1 MKKLVISLLILVFI
15 VSIPPTFLVSSSVL
29 ELEHVSHEED
39 YLEAA
44 IQLQKLYELGYI
56 DEYITEEDLR
66 AEFQDDFN
74 LINEEYILGEGTY
87 LVAIDTETDEII
99 DINELID
106 NKSQINTFSRNAY
119 SDNISKYNSLL
130 VYSVAFKTWITDAGT
145 TTSKI
150 NHSAEVTGVYGIGK
164 RPNNYTIIA
173 SIQRA
178 TSENGSYINAD
189 NTTKTVALKQ
199 VVTISAYINSTYY
212 WKSDS
217 IAYANYPN
225 ATYRASAKNEG
236 PWLLNKKGMK
246 YPEYTDPK
254 SKKVMTKPA
263 TTTWSANSSSSC
275 ALTSSDRVAYRTWYD
290 KTYGSLNWNDYEIH
304 HIRPC
309 KWGGNKDYS
318 NLIPLPYS
326 FHRATVSPWWVNY

>member
-1 MKKLVISLLILVFI
+1 MKKLVSSLLILLLILSFTPN
-15 VSIPPTFLVSSSVL
+15 SLASEFALDQA
-29 ELEHVSHEED
+29 SHEES
-39 YLEAA
+39 YSEAA
-44 IQLQKLYELGYI
+44 LQLQQLNELGYI

-66 AEFQDDFN
+66 TEFQDSLYVNDDN
-74 LINEEYILGEGTY
+74 ILSEGTY
-87 LVAIDTETDEII
+87 LVAIDTETDEVINI
-99 DINELID
+99 DELID
-106 NKSQINTFSRNAY
+106 KESTVNTFSSNED
-119 SDNISKYNSLL
+119 SDSISTYNSLL

-145 TTSKI
+145 TTAKI
-150 NHSAEVTGVYGIGK
+150 NHSAEVTGVYGVGT

-189 NTTKTVALKQ
+189 NSTKTVALKQ

-217 IAYANYPN
+217 MAYANYPN
-225 ATYRASAKNEG
+225 ASYRADAKNEG
-236 PWLLNKKGMK
+236 PWLLNKKGIK

-254 SKKVMTKPA
+254 SKKVMIKPA
-263 TTTWSANSSSSC
+263 STTWSANSSSSC
-275 ALTSSDRVAYRTWYD
+275 ALSTSDRTAYRTWYD
-290 KTYGSLNWNDYEIH
+290 KTYGALNWSDYEIH

-309 KWGGNKDYS
+309 KWGGTKDYS

-326 FHRATVSPWWVNY
+326 FHRSTVSPWWVNY